1 MDATSHLAGSWKV
14 ESHRCSRECKGHLM
28 CSMEWNRYK
37 KHFKVGKVTKC
48 LVFIGEKHLIRVWSE
63 LENRGI
69 FVRESAVWMEGT
81 RGEWARNSPRKL
93 KSGKTDS
100 HADSCRCGLSKKDC
114 LEMWPSALHVCGVR
128 MSATD
133 LFTYNTQSVLVQC
146 FNNYKPRWE
155 SFTPEALQV
164 LDLVSLSQDC
174 HKEPCCNPVACHQ
187 QNAAQSKPCARV
199 MASIL
204 LLSTGCEVAM
214 SAAVIS
220 GLENLH
226 ADEIILSSV
235 RKVCVQGVCR
245 DLQCSVL
252 YSTST
257 YHLQ

>member
-1 MDATSHLAGSWKV
+1 MCV
-14 ESHRCSRECKGHLM
+14 ESGWVPQTSLLITHNLYWCSASTIISQGGRASL
-28 CSMEWNRYK
+28 
-37 KHFKVGKVTKC
+37 
-48 LVFIGEKHLIRVWSE
+48 
-63 LENRGI
+63 
-69 FVRESAVWMEGT
+69 
-81 RGEWARNSPRKL
+81 L
-93 KSGKTDS
+93 KP
-100 HADSCRCGLSKKDC
+100 CR
-114 LEMWPSALHVCGVR
+114 
-128 MSATD
+128 
-133 LFTYNTQSVLVQC
+133 
-146 FNNYKPRWE
+146 
-155 SFTPEALQV
+155 V